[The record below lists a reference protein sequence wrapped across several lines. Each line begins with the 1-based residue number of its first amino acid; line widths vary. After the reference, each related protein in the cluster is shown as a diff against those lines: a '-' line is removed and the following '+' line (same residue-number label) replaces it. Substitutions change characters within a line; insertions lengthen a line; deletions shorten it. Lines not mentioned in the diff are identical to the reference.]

1 MGVSAV
7 PNPLRRLRVVVL
19 IGTFGLVAGALALGF
34 SGQFATVVTHGV
46 SMNPLYYEGDLVV
59 VAERPSYHIG
69 QPVAYHRPG
78 HSDVVLH
85 RIVGGDA
92 SGYIFQ
98 GDNNPAPDPTNPPH
112 EQLAGAAVLHVPQ
125 GGVWLDRLTSP
136 TTLAF
141 LAFGLLAT
149 GGTAVSRRRRQR
161 RRTVSQHAARTSQR
175 NGRSLS
181 GLPHWATTI
190 AAAAGVV
197 GVLGLALG
205 VPAWTASTAPT
216 TPGAGTT
223 TNDAGQSMTFSYTAS
238 VPESPAYDDTTVTAP
253 QPIFRKLTD
262 TVDVEYSYEGDPGT
276 VAVAAELSTASGWHS
291 TVPLGTPKTFTED
304 SYTGTVS
311 LDLKALEKRAF
322 AAAEATG
329 IPASQL
335 DIAVVPTVTAPGS
348 KAFAPELALALTPLQ
363 LTLVGDK
370 SALSVGDTTPAATAE
385 ASATAPTLSFAGRE
399 IPVSTARTLSVV
411 MAIAALLAALVVGVF
426 ARMSAPATES
436 AAIHRRYAQMLVQVQ
451 PMPTPPGRP
460 VIDVVDF
467 ATLAKLAERYELLI
481 LTWSR
486 SDVETFVVQDQG
498 TTYRYRAGT
507 GVPHSSAEVVA
518 QTV

>member
-1 MGVSAV
+1 MRWYQTAALTLLTCVAV
-7 PNPLRRLRVVVL
+7 LMTL
-19 IGTFGLVAGALALGF
+19 GLTSGALA
-34 SGQFATVVTHGV
+34 SVATQGV
-46 SMNPLYYEGDLVV
+46 SMEPRFHTGDLAIVRASDAYQV
-59 VAERPSYHIG
+59 GDIT
-69 QPVAYHRPG
+69 AYH
-78 HSDVVLH
+78 SELLDTTVMH
-85 RIVGGDA
+85 RIVAVQRGH
-92 SGYIFQ
+92 YTLQ
-98 GDNNPAPDPTNPPH
+98 GDNNSWLDPETPT
-112 EQLAGAAVLHVPQ
+112 EDKLIGKLLVRIPQ

-136 TTLAF
+136 VSLAL

-149 GGTAVSRRRRQR
+149 GGTAAHSRRRRQR
-161 RRTVSQHAARTSQR
+161 RSTVSQHAAHTPQHTRR
-175 NGRSLS
+175 WLAA
-181 GLPHWATTI
+181 LPQWATTT
-190 AAAAGVV
+190 AATAAVV
-197 GVLGLALG
+197 GVLGIALG

-216 TPGAGTT
+216 TPGAGTA

-238 VPESPAYDDTTVTAP
+238 VPESPAYDDTTVAAP
-253 QPIFRKLTD
+253 EPIFRKLTD
-262 TVDVEYSYEGDPGT
+262 TVDVEYSYEGVPGT

-291 TVPLGTPKTFTED
+291 TVPLTGPRTFTED

-311 LDLKALEKRAF
+311 LDLKALEKRAL

-329 IPASQL
+329 IPASQV

-363 LTLVGDK
+363 LTLVGDE

-385 ASATAPTLSFAGRE
+385 APATAATLGFAGRE
-399 IPVSTARTLSVV
+399 IPVSTARTLSVI
-411 MAIAALLAALVVGVF
+411 MAIAALLAALVVGLF

-436 AAIHRRYAQMLVQVQ
+436 AAIHRRYAQKLVKVQ

-460 VIDVVDF
+460 VIDVEDF

-498 TTYRYRAGT
+498 TTYRYRTGT
-507 GVPHSSAEVVA
+507 GVPHSSTEPVA
-518 QTV
+518 QTA